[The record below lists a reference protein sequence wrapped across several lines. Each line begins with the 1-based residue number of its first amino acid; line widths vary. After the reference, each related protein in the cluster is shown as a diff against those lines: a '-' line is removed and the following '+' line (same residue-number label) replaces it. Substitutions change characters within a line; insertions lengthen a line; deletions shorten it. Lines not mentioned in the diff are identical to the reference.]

1 MTTLGEARNEITRRL
16 REAGVE
22 DAVSDADWM
31 LVALTGHARVALPLY
46 KAQPLTRVQGDVLAA
61 QTRRR
66 IAGEPLQY
74 ILGSQDFLGLPF
86 LVDERVLIPRPE
98 TELLCE
104 MALAEIDKG
113 ARMALDLC
121 CGSGCI
127 GVALAKLRPGA
138 RVWASD
144 ASAWALDVA
153 RENARRLDAEVTFL
167 RGDLLSPAEGLRF
180 DLIVC
185 NPPYIPS
192 GDIAALSREVQKEP
206 TSALD
211 GGADGLDFYR
221 RIAEEAPAYL
231 SGPRVLLLEVGH
243 DQAERVASLCAAA
256 GARTEITKD
265 YQGIARFVRAQW
277 REGTR
282 DV

>member
-1 MTTLGEARNEITRRL
+1 MTIGEARFDITKRL

-22 DAVSDADWM
+22 DAASDADWM
-31 LVALTGHARVALPLY
+31 LVALTGYTRAALPLH
-46 KAQPLTRVQGDVLAA
+46 KAEALTQAQCDTLAA

-66 IAGEPLQY
+66 VAGEPLQY
-74 ILGSQDFLGLPF
+74 ILGSQDFLGLSF

-104 MALAEIDKG
+104 MALAEIDSG
-113 ARMALDLC
+113 AGSALDLC

-127 GVALAKLRPGA
+127 GVTLAKLRPGA

-144 ASAWALDVA
+144 KSDGALDVA
-153 RENARRLDAEVTFL
+153 RENARRLAAEVTFL
-167 RGDLLSPAEGLRF
+167 QGDLLAPAEGLRF

-185 NPPYIPS
+185 NPPYIPRGELS
-192 GDIAALSREVQKEP
+192 ALSKEVRREP
-206 TSALD
+206 ASALD
-211 GGADGLDFYR
+211 GGEDGLDFYR
-221 RIAEEAPAYL
+221 RIAGEATARL
-231 SGPRVLLLEVGH
+231 SGHRVLLLEVGH
-243 DQAERVASLCAAA
+243 DQAEAVASLCAAQ
-256 GARTEITKD
+256 GADTQITKD